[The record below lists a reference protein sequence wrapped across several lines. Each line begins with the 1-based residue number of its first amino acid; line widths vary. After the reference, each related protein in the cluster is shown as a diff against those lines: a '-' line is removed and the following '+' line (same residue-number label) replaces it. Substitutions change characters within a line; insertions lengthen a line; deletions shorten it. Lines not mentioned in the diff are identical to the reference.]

1 MILKVAITLSL
12 SALTLYYLYRY
23 YVRERAKLT
32 AMINAKLEQEH
43 EDFKAK
49 LEQDRIEF
57 AAMLAASREAV
68 SAKLEQDR
76 EAYITDLTTKVDATI
91 EEIRKGR
98 RS

>member
-1 MILKVAITLSL
+1 MLLKVAITLSL

-23 YVRERAKLT
+23 YLREHAKLV
-32 AMINAKLEQEH
+32 
-43 EDFKAK
+43 AK

-57 AAMLAASREAV
+57 VAMLAASREAH
-68 SAKLEQDR
+68 
-76 EAYITDLTTKVDATI
+76 ITDLTAKVDATI